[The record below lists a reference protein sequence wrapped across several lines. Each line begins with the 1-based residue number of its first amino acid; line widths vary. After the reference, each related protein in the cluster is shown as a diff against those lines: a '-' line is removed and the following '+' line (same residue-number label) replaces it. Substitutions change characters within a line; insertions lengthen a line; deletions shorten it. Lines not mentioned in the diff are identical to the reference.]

1 MPGGTSPA
9 AKIPGVTCLSKLIDK
24 NAVVCSETRGLSKL
38 SVRYRSNP
46 HHDEVRLDC
55 PDRTVTTVQDGLA
68 VSIALTKQFSCRSTP
83 LRRCKSAT

>member
-1 MPGGTSPA
+1 MPGDIAGGEDPR
-9 AKIPGVTCLSKLIDK
+9 VTCLSELIDK

-55 PDRTVTTVQDGLA
+55 PIVCRHDGTGRLSGVDCAYKAVQL
-68 VSIALTKQFSCRSTP
+68 
-83 LRRCKSAT
+83 